1 MKIITKLKLR
11 IFKENMIEI
20 WEQYRPY
27 AIAYILIGVLI
38 AVLFVVTS

>member
-1 MKIITKLKLR
+1 MNIVNKLKLR
-11 IFKENMIEI
+11 IFKESMLEI

-38 AVLFVVTS
+38 AVLATL